1 MERPRRLAV
10 EGDCCHPQAMPAEA
24 VLTSRTALRRYL
36 PLVAALL
43 VGGAVYAFGQWHT
56 PDYTFGLL
64 GRQYF
69 EATRLKAWI
78 LTGVVGLA
86 AGQLLLALWIY
97 GRLPRVRPAPRWVGR
112 AHRGEGYLLFAAT
125 VPVAVHCLLAY
136 GFVGVTPRTLVH
148 SVAGC
153 AFYGAFAAKVMVV
166 RDRAQPAWVL
176 PVLGSILLTVIAVL
190 WYSAALWAFNG
201 YQVPFLR

>member
-1 MERPRRLAV
+1 
-10 EGDCCHPQAMPAEA
+10 MPAEA
-24 VLTSRTALRRYL
+24 LLTSPRSPRRYL
-36 PLVAALL
+36 PLVAALV
-43 VGGAVYAFGQWHT
+43 VGGAVFAFGQWHT

-78 LTGVVGLA
+78 LSGVVVLA
-86 AGQLLLALWIY
+86 LGQLLLALWIF

-125 VPVAVHCLLAY
+125 VPVAVHCLVAY
-136 GFVGVTPRTLVH
+136 GFVGATPRTLVH

-166 RDRAQPAWVL
+166 RDRSQPAWVL
-176 PVLGSILLTVIAVL
+176 PVVGSVLLTVIAVL

-201 YQVPFLR
+201 YRVPFLP